1 MKSKVAADI
10 DEYIAGHPAEVQKI
24 LQKLRATIA
33 KAVPGATEA
42 IKYAIPTFVLDG
54 RNLVHFAGY
63 KSHIG
68 VYPVPRALPEEL
80 LDFRTG
86 KGTLQFPLGE
96 RIPYGAITKVVKL
109 LVKERTAKKS

>member
-10 DEYIAGHPAEVQKI
+10 DEYISGFPEDVQKI
-24 LQKLRATIA
+24 LQKVRGTIA
-33 KAVPGATEA
+33 KAVPGAAEA

-54 RNLVHFAGY
+54 KNLVHFAGY

-68 VYPVPRALPEEL
+68 VYPVPRDLPEEL
-80 LDFRTG
+80 ADYRTG

-96 RIPYGAITKVVKL
+96 RIPYGAIAKVVKL
-109 LVKERTAKKS
+109 LVKEQAAKKE